1 MGRYLLVDIGAGT
14 MDVLYH
20 DEESGVHYKA
30 VVRSPVLSLAEK
42 VEAIKGKLL
51 ITGVEM
57 GGGPI
62 SKVLIRRAKEAE
74 VLMSFS
80 SAATIHHNLDRV
92 RSLGIRV
99 IEDHEV
105 DDLLK
110 KEEFGNFT
118 IGDLEVARLQNI
130 VKGFGVPFEFDILG
144 ICAQDHGVPP
154 DGISHLDFRHN
165 IFSAS
170 LDENPYPH
178 ALIYKSNELPAT
190 FSRLTAISN
199 SAKALPAKEIYVMDS
214 GMAAILGASMDIQA
228 TSKKKMLLLDV
239 ATSHT
244 LGAALDGAE
253 IAAFF
258 EYHTHDITLRRLEP
272 LLMEMAEGKLKHET
286 ILAEGGH
293 GAYHRKA
300 LGFQNVELIL
310 ATGPKR
316 GLVKESKL
324 PIVMGAP
331 FGDNMMTGTVGILEA
346 IRRRKGLQP
355 MQYL

>member
-1 MGRYLLVDIGAGT
+1 MSRYLLLDIGAGT

-42 VEAIKGKLL
+42 INAVKGKLL

-62 SKVLIRRAKEAE
+62 SKVLGRRADETE
-74 VLMSFS
+74 VIMSFS
-80 SAATIHHNLDRV
+80 SAATIHHNLERV

-99 IEDHEV
+99 VEDHEV
-105 DDLLK
+105 DVLLK
-110 KEEFGNFT
+110 NEGYRNVT
-118 IGDLEVARLQNI
+118 IGDLEIDRLQNI
-130 VKGFGVPFEFDILG
+130 VKGFGVPFEFDIVG

-154 DGISHLDFRHN
+154 HGVSHLDFRHS
-165 IFSAS
+165 IFSAA

-178 ALIYKSNELPAT
+178 TLLYKSNELPTT

-214 GMAAILGASMDIQA
+214 GMAAILGALMDIQA
-228 TSKKKMLLLDV
+228 RSKKKMLLLDV

-244 LGAALDGAE
+244 LGAALDGGE
-253 IAAFF
+253 ITAFF
-258 EYHTHDITLRRLEP
+258 EYHTQDITLKRLES
-272 LLMEMAEGKLKHET
+272 LLVELAEGNLKHEK

-316 GLVKESKL
+316 LLVKESQL
-324 PIVMGAP
+324 PVVMGAP

-346 IRRRKGLQP
+346 IRRRKDLRP
-355 MQYL
+355 IQYL

>member
-1 MGRYLLVDIGAGT
+1 MSRYLLIDIGAGT

-20 DEESGVHYKA
+20 DEESGIHYKA
-30 VVRSPVLSLAEK
+30 VVRSPVISLAEK
-42 VEAIKGKLL
+42 IEAVKGKLL

-62 SKVLIRRAKEAE
+62 SKVLSRRAREAE
-74 VLMSFS
+74 VIMSSS

-110 KEEFGNFT
+110 KEEYGSLT
-118 IGDLEVARLQNI
+118 IGDLEVDRLQNI
-130 VKGFGVPFEFDILG
+130 VEGFGVPFDFDVVG

-154 DGISHLDFRHN
+154 DGVSHLDFRHN
-165 IFSAS
+165 IFSIG

-178 ALIYKSNELPAT
+178 NLLYKSNELPAT

-199 SAKALPAKEIYVMDS
+199 SAMALPAKEIYIMDS
-214 GMAAILGASMDIQA
+214 GMAAILGASMDIRA
-228 TSKKKMLLLDV
+228 RSNEKMLLLDV

-244 LGAALDGAE
+244 LGAALDGDE

-258 EYHTHDITLRRLEP
+258 EYHTHDITLKRLES
-272 LLMEMAEGKLKHET
+272 LLVELAEGKLKHEE

-316 GLVKESKL
+316 GLMKESRL
-324 PIVMGAP
+324 PVVMGAP

-346 IRRRKGLQP
+346 IRRRKGLRS

>member
-1 MGRYLLVDIGAGT
+1 MSRYLLLDIGAGT

-20 DEESGVHYKA
+20 DEESGIHYKA
-30 VVRSPVLSLAEK
+30 VVRSPVITLAEK
-42 VEAIKGKLL
+42 IEAVKGKLL

-62 SKVLIRRAKEAE
+62 SKVLGRRAKEAA
-74 VLMSFS
+74 VVMSFS

-110 KEEFGNFT
+110 KEGYGNLT
-118 IGDLEVARLQNI
+118 IGDLEVDRLQNI
-130 VKGFGVPFEFDILG
+130 VKGFGVPFDFDVVG
-144 ICAQDHGVPP
+144 ICAQDHGLPP
-154 DGISHLDFRHN
+154 DGVSHLDFRHN
-165 IFSAS
+165 IFSAA

-178 ALIYKSNELPAT
+178 ALIYKIDELPAT
-190 FSRLTAISN
+190 FSRLVAISN
-199 SAKALPAKEIYVMDS
+199 SARALPAKEIYVMDS

-228 TSKKKMLLLDV
+228 RSKKKVLLLDI

-244 LGAALDGAE
+244 LGAALDGDE

-258 EYHTHDITLRRLEP
+258 EYHTHDITLKRLES
-272 LLMEMAEGKLKHET
+272 LLVELAEGRLKHEE

-293 GAYHRKA
+293 GAYYRKA
-300 LGFQNVELIL
+300 LGFQNIELIL

-316 GLVKESKL
+316 LLLKESQL
-324 PIVMGAP
+324 PVVMGAP

-346 IRRRKGLQP
+346 IRRRKGLKP
-355 MQYL
+355 IEYL

>member
-1 MGRYLLVDIGAGT
+1 MSRYLLLDIGAGT
-14 MDVLYH
+14 MDVLYC

-30 VVRSPVLSLAEK
+30 VVRSPVISLAEK
-42 VEAIKGKLL
+42 IKSVKGKLL

-62 SKVLIRRAKEAE
+62 SKVLGRRAREAE
-74 VLMSFS
+74 VIMSSS

-105 DDLLK
+105 NDLIK
-110 KEEFGNFT
+110 KEGYGRLT
-118 IGDLEVARLQNI
+118 IGDLEVDRLQNI
-130 VKGFGVPFEFDILG
+130 VKGFGVPFEFDVVG

-154 DGISHLDFRHN
+154 DGVSHLDFRHN
-165 IFSAS
+165 IFSIG
-170 LDENPYPH
+170 LDENPYPNT
-178 ALIYKSNELPAT
+178 LLYKSNELPAT
-190 FSRLTAISN
+190 FSRLAAISN
-199 SAKALPAKEIYVMDS
+199 SARALPAKEIYVMDS
-214 GMAAILGASMDIQA
+214 GMAAILGSSMDIHA
-228 TSKKKMLLLDV
+228 RSKKKVLLLDV

-244 LGAALDGAE
+244 LGAALDGDE

-258 EYHTHDITLRRLEP
+258 EYHTHDITLKRLES
-272 LLMEMAEGKLKHET
+272 LLMELAEGKLKHEK

-293 GAYHRKA
+293 GAYHRKT

-316 GLVKESKL
+316 SLVKESKL
-324 PIVMGAP
+324 PVVMGAP

>member
-1 MGRYLLVDIGAGT
+1 MSRYLLLDIGAGT
-14 MDVLYH
+14 MDVLYY
-20 DEESGVHYKA
+20 DEESDVHYKA
-30 VVRSPVLSLAEK
+30 VVRSPVLSLAQK
-42 VEAIKGKLL
+42 IEAVKGKLL

-62 SKVLIRRAKEAE
+62 SKILGRRAKETG
-74 VLMSFS
+74 VVMSFS
-80 SAATIHHNLDRV
+80 SAATIHHNLEKV

-99 IEDHEV
+99 IENHEV
-105 DDLLK
+105 DDFLK
-110 KEEFGNFT
+110 KEEYTNLT
-118 IGDLEVARLQNI
+118 IGDLEIDRLRNI
-130 VKGFGVPFEFDILG
+130 VRGFGVPFDFDIVG

-154 DGISHLDFRHN
+154 DGVSHLDFRHK
-165 IFSAS
+165 IFSAL
-170 LDENPYPH
+170 LDKKPYPH
-178 ALIYKSNELPAT
+178 TLLYKHDELPAM

-214 GMAAILGASMDIQA
+214 GMAAILGASMDIQVQ
-228 TSKKKMLLLDV
+228 SKKKVLLVDV

-244 LGAALDGAE
+244 LSAALDGDE

-258 EYHTHDITLRRLEP
+258 EYHTHDITLKRLES
-272 LLMEMAEGKLKHET
+272 LLVEMAEGKLKHEK

-300 LGFQNVELIL
+300 LGFQHVEIILI
-310 ATGPKR
+310 TGPKR
-316 GLVKESKL
+316 CMVQESKL

-346 IRRRKGLQP
+346 IRRRKDLKP